1 MLFNS
6 SAFLAFYLLFF
17 PIYWT
22 VHKNIPVRN
31 ALILVASYFFYGS
44 WDWRFLSLIF
54 ISTVIDFYCGQKI
67 HQSED
72 SKTRKVFLALSLISN
87 LGILVVFKYFG
98 FFVSSFVDL
107 MSALGIDANFT
118 TLHIILPVGISFYT
132 FQTMSYTIDIY
143 RRSMTPAN
151 NFLDF
156 AAFVSFFPQ
165 LVAGPIERAK
175 ALLPQIEKSTT
186 FDFYQFRDGL
196 YLILWG
202 LFKKTLIADRLSV
215 YVDIVYANPSSYTA
229 VQCLIAT
236 LFFAVQIYCDFSGY
250 SDIARG
256 LAKTLGIEL
265 MVNFKAPYFSTS
277 IREFW
282 QRWHISLSTWF
293 RDYVYIPLG
302 GSKGSDFTFKRN
314 ILITFLLSGLWHGA
328 AYTYIVWG
336 LIHALGYFLDPHSK
350 IQDKKIFNS
359 TALYTLSG
367 FVWTIVFVILA
378 WIFFRAN
385 SLNDAVIVLSNI
397 LSLLPGLHD
406 LGTGASSSS
415 VIVGMN
421 NTEFILSLYF
431 LTVLFIVDFLLK
443 NKQGIDEYTANAVV
457 SVRWIFSW
465 FMLINL
471 ILLAPAESG
480 AFIYFQF

>member
-1 MLFNS
+1 M
-6 SAFLAFYLLFF
+6 
-17 PIYWT
+17 
-22 VHKNIPVRN
+22 
-31 ALILVASYFFYGS
+31 
-44 WDWRFLSLIF
+44 
-54 ISTVIDFYCGQKI
+54 
-67 HQSED
+67 
-72 SKTRKVFLALSLISN
+72 
-87 LGILVVFKYFG
+87 
-98 FFVSSFVDL
+98 DL
-107 MSALGIDANFT
+107 MSVLGIHANLT
-118 TLHIILPVGISFYT
+118 TFHIILPVGISFYT
-132 FQTMSYTIDIY
+132 FQTMSYAIDIY
-143 RRSMTPAN
+143 RGKMEPTN

-175 ALLPQIEKSTT
+175 ALLPQIENPTT
-186 FDFYQFRDGL
+186 FNFYQFRDGL

-202 LFKKTLIADRLSV
+202 LFKKILIADRLAV
-215 YVDIVYANPSSYTA
+215 YVDIVYADPSSYTA
-229 VQCLIAT
+229 IQCLIAT

-256 LAKTLGIEL
+256 LGKTLGIEL
-265 MVNFKAPYFSTS
+265 MVNFKTPYFSTS

-302 GSKGSDFTFKRN
+302 GSKGDDFTFKRN

-328 AYTYIVWG
+328 AYTFIIWG

-350 IQDKKIFNS
+350 IQDKKILNS
-359 TALYTLSG
+359 TALYTFSG
-367 FVWTIVFVILA
+367 FIWTTVFVVLA

-385 SLNDAVIVLSNI
+385 SLNDAIIVLSNI
-397 LSLLPGLHD
+397 LSLIPGLHD
-406 LGTGASSSS
+406 LSTGAYSSS

-431 LTVLFIVDFLLK
+431 LIILFAVDYLLK
-443 NKQGIDEYTANAVV
+443 DKQGIDDYTANMTI
-457 SVRWIFSW
+457 SLRWLFSW

-471 ILLAPAESG
+471 IMLASTDSG

>member
-175 ALLPQIEKSTT
+175 ALLPQIEN
-186 FDFYQFRDGL
+186 QQ
-196 YLILWG
+196 
-202 LFKKTLIADRLSV
+202 
-215 YVDIVYANPSSYTA
+215 PS
-229 VQCLIAT
+229 
-236 LFFAVQIYCDFSGY
+236 
-250 SDIARG
+250 
-256 LAKTLGIEL
+256 
-265 MVNFKAPYFSTS
+265 
-277 IREFW
+277 
-282 QRWHISLSTWF
+282 
-293 RDYVYIPLG
+293 
-302 GSKGSDFTFKRN
+302 
-314 ILITFLLSGLWHGA
+314 
-328 AYTYIVWG
+328 
-336 LIHALGYFLDPHSK
+336 
-350 IQDKKIFNS
+350 IFINS
-359 TALYTLSG
+359 EMG
-367 FVWTIVFVILA
+367 CI
-378 WIFFRAN
+378 
-385 SLNDAVIVLSNI
+385 
-397 LSLLPGLHD
+397 
-406 LGTGASSSS
+406 
-415 VIVGMN
+415 
-421 NTEFILSLYF
+421 
-431 LTVLFIVDFLLK
+431 
-443 NKQGIDEYTANAVV
+443 
-457 SVRWIFSW
+457 
-465 FMLINL
+465 
-471 ILLAPAESG
+471 
-480 AFIYFQF
+480 